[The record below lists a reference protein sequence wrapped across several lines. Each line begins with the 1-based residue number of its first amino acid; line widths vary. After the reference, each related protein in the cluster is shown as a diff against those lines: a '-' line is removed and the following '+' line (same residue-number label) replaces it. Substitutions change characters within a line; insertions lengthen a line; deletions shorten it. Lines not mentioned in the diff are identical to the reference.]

1 MIRLSAPLLLLI
13 AFFLPT
19 ALLHAEESVWDQA
32 HWAATA
38 NLGNSYSPGNEIR
51 FAQLGLSAEW
61 DYDQIW
67 AHRAPENL
75 RFKVEGAAG
84 LAATP
89 HGRTIISANML
100 AVYPLEALTCRGL
113 RPFVEAGI
121 GLIYTDY
128 QVKDQGLR
136 INFNPL
142 LGIGGEFSSLNG
154 QRWFV
159 TVRLHHVS
167 NGELHRD
174 NHGINSIVLQ
184 IGRYF

>member
-1 MIRLSAPLLLLI
+1 MRLLSVTLILIGLLTLPGLLY
-13 AFFLPT
+13 
-19 ALLHAEESVWDQA
+19 AEDAMWNKA

-38 NLGNSYSPGNEIR
+38 SLANSYSPGNEIR
-51 FAQLGLSAEW
+51 FGQLGLSAEW

-67 AHRAPENL
+67 AHSAPKEL
-75 RFKVEGAAG
+75 KFKLEGAAG
-84 LAATP
+84 LASTP
-89 HGRTIISANML
+89 HCRAIVSANML
-100 AVYPLEALTCRGL
+100 AVYPLESLTCCGL
-113 RPFVEAGI
+113 RPFIEAGI

-128 QVKDQGLR
+128 QIKDQGLR

-154 QRWFV
+154 QRWFA
-159 TVRLHHVS
+159 TARLHHLS

-174 NHGINSIVLQ
+174 NHGINSVVLQ

>member
-1 MIRLSAPLLLLI
+1 MNRLSLMFMLLGFLI
-13 AFFLPT
+13 LPG
-19 ALLHAEESVWDQA
+19 LLHAEETLWDQA

-38 NLGNSYSPGNEIR
+38 GIGNSYSPDNELR
-51 FAQLGLSAEW
+51 FTQLGVSAEW
-61 DYDQIW
+61 DYAHIW
-67 AHRAPENL
+67 AHRAPQGL
-75 RFKVEGAAG
+75 KFKVEGSAG
-84 LAATP
+84 LASTP
-89 HGRTIISANML
+89 HCRAIINADML
-100 AVYPLEALTCRGL
+100 AVYPLESLTCCGL

-136 INFNPL
+136 VNFNPL
-142 LGIGGEFSSLNG
+142 LGIGGEFSSLTG

-159 TVRLHHVS
+159 TARLHHVS

-174 NHGINSIVLQ
+174 NHGINSVVFQ